1 MAESDPFLDTF
12 IALRGRL
19 ARLVMAIVPPKEV
32 EDIVQETYVR
42 VCQIEHKD
50 AVREPPSFMFRT
62 ARNLALDHVKRAE
75 SRLTAGTAAIDDIPA
90 AGFMMSSEVDPTY
103 TQVVSD
109 EEFVLFCEAVRELP
123 QQCRRA
129 FILKKV
135 YGYTLKEIMA
145 EMGVGQPTVETHIV
159 NGTKKC
165 VQYLRDR
172 QEKRQPSGD
181 RLPSRSSNARS
192 SKGRRGGEV

>member
-1 MAESDPFLDTF
+1 MAESDRFSETF

-19 ARLVMAIVPPKEV
+19 ARLVMGIVPPKEV

-42 VCQIEHKD
+42 VCQIENKD
-50 AVREPPSFMFRT
+50 AVREPQSFMFRT
-62 ARNLALDHVKRAE
+62 AKNLALDHVKRAE
-75 SRLTAGTAAIDDIPA
+75 SRLTAGTDAVDQIPA
-90 AGFMMSSEVDPTY
+90 ADFMLSSEVDSTY

-123 QQCRRA
+123 KQCRRA

-145 EMGVGQPTVETHIV
+145 EMGIGQPTVETHIV

-172 QEKRQPSGD
+172 QEQRQPSGA
-181 RLPSRSSNARS
+181 RLSSRNSSTRS
-192 SKGRRGGEV
+192 SKGRRGGDV

>member
-1 MAESDPFLDTF
+1 MVHLDRFSDTF

-19 ARLVMAIVPPKEV
+19 ARLVTGIVPPKEV

-42 VCQIEHKD
+42 VCQIENKD
-50 AVREPPSFMFRT
+50 AVRNPQSFMFRT
-62 ARNLALDHVKRAE
+62 AKNLALDHVKRAE
-75 SRLTAGTAAIDDIPA
+75 TRLTAGTDAIDEVIPA
-90 AGFMMSSEVDPTY
+90 DFRSSLDIDPTY
-103 TQVVSD
+103 AQVVSD

-123 QQCRRA
+123 KQCRRA

-145 EMGVGQPTVETHIV
+145 EMGIGQPTVETHIV

-165 VQYLRDR
+165 VQYLRKR
-172 QEKRQPSGD
+172 QQQQQPSGNS
-181 RLPSRSSNARS
+181 LSSRNSSARS
-192 SKGRRGGEV
+192 SKERQGRDT

>member
-1 MAESDPFLDTF
+1 MAESDRFLDTF

-19 ARLVMAIVPPKEV
+19 ARLVMGIVPPKEV

-42 VCQIEHKD
+42 VCQVKNKD
-50 AVREPPSFMFRT
+50 AVREPQSFMFRT
-62 ARNLALDHVKRAE
+62 ARNLALDHAKRAE
-75 SRLTAGTAAIDDIPA
+75 SRLTTETDAIDDIPA
-90 AGFMMSSEVDPTY
+90 AEFMRSSEIDTTY

-123 QQCRRA
+123 KQCRRA

-135 YGYTLKEIMA
+135 YGYSLKEIMA
-145 EMGVGQPTVETHIV
+145 EMGVGQPTIETHIV

-165 VQYLRDR
+165 VRYLRDR
-172 QEKRQPSGD
+172 QKQRQPSGD
-181 RLPSRSSNARS
+181 RLSSRTSNTRS